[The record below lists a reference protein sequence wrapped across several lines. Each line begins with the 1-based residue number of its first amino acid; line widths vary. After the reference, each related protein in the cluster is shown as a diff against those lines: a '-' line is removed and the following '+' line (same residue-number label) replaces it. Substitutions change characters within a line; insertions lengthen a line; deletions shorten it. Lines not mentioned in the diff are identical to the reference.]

1 MPPFAL
7 ERLEQAF
14 TGQLSPQQ
22 PSTPPELIA
31 TLPSTRELEDSQ
43 GLMQSIAT
51 AAGWGEQRQGN
62 LLRDIHSALLRLLEG
77 LDLELQE
84 APTLAGYGASADLA
98 PQEAYRC
105 AAPCDELFST
115 VSLLP

>member
-1 MPPFAL
+1 M
-7 ERLEQAF
+7 
-14 TGQLSPQQ
+14 GQLSPQQ

-31 TLPSTRELEDSQ
+31 TLPSTRDLEDSQ
-43 GLMQSIAT
+43 GLMQSVAT

-105 AAPCDELFST
+105 ATLAMGCSALYPCYSDEV
-115 VSLLP
+115 VSFCC